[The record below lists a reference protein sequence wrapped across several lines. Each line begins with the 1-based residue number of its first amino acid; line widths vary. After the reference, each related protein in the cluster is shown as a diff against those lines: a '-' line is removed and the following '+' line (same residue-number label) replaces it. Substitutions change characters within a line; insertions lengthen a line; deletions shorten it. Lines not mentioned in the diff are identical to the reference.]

1 MRFHEFSPT
10 KFQLISIISISGDWL
25 HITIKN
31 LSNCCRHQYHQSISS
46 KWVKSA
52 TKSRR
57 SLFVISRIFPIKFQ
71 LISIISFS
79 NWLHFTNLSYCYR
92 HKYDLSI
99 SQVFELFFGGFL
111 QFGSTKY
118 ASVKQATAAAMD
130 GVDNFTTPHCAVI
143 DLFLTNFSDSLLSVE
158 AERRDS
164 CLYNQGIGMSGY
176 HFFLISG

>member
-1 MRFHEFSPT
+1 M
-10 KFQLISIISISGDWL
+10 
-25 HITIKN
+25 
-31 LSNCCRHQYHQSISS
+31 
-46 KWVKSA
+46 
-52 TKSRR
+52 
-57 SLFVISRIFPIKFQ
+57 
-71 LISIISFS
+71 
-79 NWLHFTNLSYCYR
+79 
-92 HKYDLSI
+92 
-99 SQVFELFFGGFL
+99 

-176 HFFLISG
+176 HFFLISGYLDTMAWILEYHGYLDSWMP